1 MKPTTK
7 PPGAPAWSVPVA
19 AADIPETG
27 RRLDLVAD
35 ETIRQAIVK
44 TAGLAA
50 LPRLEA
56 QFDLIR
62 HGADGLQVAGRV
74 AATVVQHCVVTLEP
88 LQSEIEEAID
98 LVFVP
103 HPEPV
108 SEPAGLQS
116 ADAGDPPELLRD
128 GAIDLG
134 AIATEFLLLGL
145 DPYPRA
151 PGAVFD
157 APVAKDDPSSHP
169 FAALAA
175 LKKPDD
181 RNQG

>member
-1 MKPTTK
+1 MKPATK
-7 PPGAPAWSVPVA
+7 PPAAPAWSVPVA

-35 ETIRQAIVK
+35 EAIRQAIVK
-44 TAGLAA
+44 AAGLAA

-56 QFDLIR
+56 QFDLTR

-88 LQSEIEEAID
+88 LESEVEETVD

-103 HPEPV
+103 QPEAEAASLQSTDAEPPEP
-108 SEPAGLQS
+108 
-116 ADAGDPPELLRD
+116 LRD
-128 GAIDLG
+128 GAVDLG
-134 AIATEFLLLGL
+134 AIATEFLLLGI
-145 DPYPRA
+145 DPYPRK
-151 PGAVFD
+151 PGATFD
-157 APVAKDDPSSHP
+157 APVVEDDPSSHP

-175 LKKPDD
+175 LKKPGNP
-181 RNQG
+181 NQG